1 MTVQELINTNT
12 HLSWI
17 CQEMGIEP
25 SIMISKS
32 DVTPNGYIDIQ
43 YRHSSDVDGNTFAKE
58 FEELLDESFRHAEV
72 YVSDKEEGEWFDLN
86 ISFKYD
92 SLKQRVY
99 KEDYLMA

>member
-1 MTVQELINTNT
+1 
-12 HLSWI
+12 
-17 CQEMGIEP
+17 MGIEP
-25 SIMISKS
+25 AIIITKS

-43 YRHSSDVDGNTFAKE
+43 YSHSSEVDGDIFAQE

-92 SLKQRVY
+92 SLKQRVC